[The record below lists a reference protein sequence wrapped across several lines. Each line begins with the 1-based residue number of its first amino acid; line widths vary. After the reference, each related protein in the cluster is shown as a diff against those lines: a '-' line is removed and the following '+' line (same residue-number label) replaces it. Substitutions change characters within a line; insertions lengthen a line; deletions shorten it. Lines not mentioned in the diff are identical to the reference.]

1 MICYRCNH
9 EAGQEDICSVCGADL
24 SIFNRVVRLSN
35 AYYNDGLQKA
45 QVRDLSG
52 AIVSLNKSLK
62 FNKYNI
68 DARNL
73 LGLVYYETGEMVDAL
88 SEWVISKS
96 YQQDNNIAGRY
107 LDELKNHS
115 TRFDTINQTIKKYN
129 QALLYCRQDSRDLAI
144 IQLKKV
150 LSLNPNLIKAH
161 QLLALLY
168 MQEDKL
174 EQAKKLL
181 RTAVKIDANN
191 TITLRYLKEVNEK
204 LKAKGN
210 VKKKKEN
217 DLISYQSG
225 NETII
230 MPTRFQDF
238 SLGSSLAYLGIGLLI
253 GILVVGFLV
262 VPEVRSAAK
271 KEMNTQLTTANETL
285 AENTKLIEKLQKN
298 IEELSEAVAE
308 YEKQG
313 EITPEQT
320 ASYEALLM
328 AQVAFTGNDILT
340 AGGNL
345 LSVNREL
352 LTETAKP
359 IYDMLWTAVAET
371 YFAQLYANGYNS
383 YTAGNYEEAIQNLLV
398 LINQD
403 KDYQDGNAVYYL
415 AQAYN
420 RAGDVESAKEYYQ
433 YVLDNFPNTEKA
445 TTAKNYLNLQ

>member
-9 EAGQEDICSVCGADL
+9 EAGHEDVCPACGTNL
-24 SIFNRVVRLSN
+24 SIFNRVMRLSN

-52 AIVSLNKSLK
+52 AVGSLRKSLK

-68 DARNL
+68 NARNL
-73 LGLVYYETGEMVDAL
+73 LGLVYYEMGEMVDAL
-88 SEWVISKS
+88 SEWVISQS
-96 YQQDNNIAGRY
+96 YQQDNNVAGRY
-107 LDELKNHS
+107 LEELRRHS
-115 TRFDTINQTIKKYN
+115 TRLDTINQAVKKYN
-129 QALLYCRQDSRDLAI
+129 QALLYCKQDSRDLAI

-168 MQEDKL
+168 MQEEKF

-181 RTAVKIDANN
+181 RSAAKIDANN
-191 TITLRYLKEVNEK
+191 TITLRYLKEVNGRLKEK
-204 LKAKGN
+204 GSS
-210 VKKKKEN
+210 KKKKEN

-238 SLGSSLAYLGIGLLI
+238 SLGSSLVYLCIGLLI

-262 VPEVRSAAK
+262 VPGVRSDAK
-271 KEMNTQLTTANETL
+271 QQMNTQLAAANETL
-285 AENTKLIEKLQKN
+285 AENAKLIEKLQNN
-298 IEELSEAVAE
+298 IEELNTVVAE
-308 YEKQG
+308 YEQKG
-313 EITPEQT
+313 EIVPEQT

-328 AQVAFTGNDILT
+328 AQMAFAGNDILT

-352 LTETAKP
+352 LTENAKP
-359 IYDMLWTAVAET
+359 VYDTLWAAVAED
-371 YFAQLYANGYNS
+371 YFAQLYTNGYNA
-383 YTAGNYEEAIQNLLV
+383 YTAENYEEAIQNLLSIV
-398 LINQD
+398 NWD
-403 KDYQDGNAVYYL
+403 KNYKDGNAIYYL

-420 RAGDVESAKEYYQ
+420 RAGDMESAKQYYQ

-445 TTAKNYLNLQ
+445 ATAKNYLNIQ